1 MALKDKIKSLRK
13 SKGLTQSQLG
23 KLINKSSQVISN
35 WERGYTSSINQDDIK
50 NLANALS
57 VSASDLLEDIDFT
70 NDKKEGEEKKPAD
83 LEKFLNQSE
92 VMFDGEVMKLDEE
105 DRQEIRNANELH
117 SEKTLFLLCLLCLIF
132 KESRFIFTFEYALF

>member
-70 NDKKEGEEKKPAD
+70 NDKKEVEEKKPAD

-92 VMFDGEVMKLDEE
+92 IMFDGEVMKLSEE
-105 DRQEIRNANELH
+105 NRQEIRDALE
-117 SEKTLFLLCLLCLIF
+117 
-132 KESRFIFTFEYALF
+132 FIFYKAKKKNKRKK

>member
-70 NDKKEGEEKKPAD
+70 NDKKEVEEKKPAD

-105 DRQEIRNANELH
+105 DRQEIRNALE
-117 SEKTLFLLCLLCLIF
+117 
-132 KESRFIFTFEYALF
+132 FIFYKAKKKNKRKK

>member
-57 VSASDLLEDIDFT
+57 VSASDL
-70 NDKKEGEEKKPAD
+70 
-83 LEKFLNQSE
+83 
-92 VMFDGEVMKLDEE
+92 
-105 DRQEIRNANELH
+105 
-117 SEKTLFLLCLLCLIF
+117 
-132 KESRFIFTFEYALF
+132 SRRY

>member
-70 NDKKEGEEKKPAD
+70 NDKKGVEEKKPAD

-105 DRQEIRNANELH
+105 DRQEIRNALE
-117 SEKTLFLLCLLCLIF
+117 
-132 KESRFIFTFEYALF
+132 FIFYKAKKKNKRKK

>member
-1 MALKDKIKSLRK
+1 MALKDKIKLLRK

-70 NDKKEGEEKKPAD
+70 NDKKEVEEKKPAD

-105 DRQEIRNANELH
+105 DRQEIRNALE
-117 SEKTLFLLCLLCLIF
+117 
-132 KESRFIFTFEYALF
+132 FIFYKAKKKNKRKK

>member
-57 VSASDLLEDIDFT
+57 VGASDLLEDVDFT
-70 NDKKEGEEKKPAD
+70 NDKKEVEEKKPAD

-105 DRQEIRNANELH
+105 DRQEIRNALE
-117 SEKTLFLLCLLCLIF
+117 
-132 KESRFIFTFEYALF
+132 FIFYKAKKKNKRKK

>member
-70 NDKKEGEEKKPAD
+70 NDKKGVEEKKPAD

-92 VMFDGEVMKLDEE
+92 IMFDGEVMKLSEE
-105 DRQEIRNANELH
+105 DRQEIRNALE
-117 SEKTLFLLCLLCLIF
+117 
-132 KESRFIFTFEYALF
+132 FIFYKAKKKNKRKK

>member
-105 DRQEIRNANELH
+105 DRQEIRNALE
-117 SEKTLFLLCLLCLIF
+117 
-132 KESRFIFTFEYALF
+132 FIFYKAKKKNKRKK

>member
-70 NDKKEGEEKKPAD
+70 NDKKEVEEKKPAD

-105 DRQEIRNANELH
+105 DRQEIRNALE
-117 SEKTLFLLCLLCLIF
+117 
-132 KESRFIFTFEYALF
+132 FIFYKAKKKNKRKE

>member
-1 MALKDKIKSLRK
+1 MALKEKIKSLRK

-70 NDKKEGEEKKPAD
+70 NDKKEVEEKKPAD

-105 DRQEIRNANELH
+105 DRQEIRNALE
-117 SEKTLFLLCLLCLIF
+117 
-132 KESRFIFTFEYALF
+132 FIFYKAKKKNKRKK

>member
-70 NDKKEGEEKKPAD
+70 NDKKEVEEK
-83 LEKFLNQSE
+83 
-92 VMFDGEVMKLDEE
+92 
-105 DRQEIRNANELH
+105 
-117 SEKTLFLLCLLCLIF
+117 
-132 KESRFIFTFEYALF
+132 